1 MNEINERVLVMEND
15 FVRTATASER
25 IKEAMIIRGKKQID
39 LVNGTGI
46 DKGSISSYI
55 SGRYEPKNEAL
66 CKIANVLSVN
76 EMWLW
81 GYDAPMERPQ
91 PTFKSGS
98 AAKEQA
104 EFDLMIAKDK
114 DLKEMLKMYVALPE
128 DKKKTVKQMIED
140 YYNAFA

>member
-1 MNEINERVLVMEND
+1 MKND
-15 FVRTATASER
+15 FNRTATTAER
-25 IKEAMIIRGKKQID
+25 IKEALIIRDKKQID

-66 CKIANVLSVN
+66 CKIAIFLNVN

-81 GYDAPMERPQ
+81 GYDVPMERPQ
-91 PTFKSGS
+91 PTFESES
-98 AAKEQA
+98 VAAEQA
-104 EFDLMIAKDK
+104 AFDVIIAKDE

-128 DKKKTVKQMIED
+128 DKKKTVKRMIED